1 MDPKVIS
8 IAKHRIFE
16 DYDVEWITDDI
27 FANWRDWYKNVDLFI
42 NTSCEHMK
50 PMKEWGPAPQYKNP
64 WWQRVKANCYFA
76 FQSNNMFS
84 IEDHTNCVKNLE
96 EFKTQLPDNAEVI
109 IESEIKEERGTRFML
124 IGKIKA

>member
-1 MDPKVIS
+1 
-8 IAKHRIFE
+8 
-16 DYDVEWITDDI
+16 
-27 FANWRDWYKNVDLFI
+27 
-42 NTSCEHMK
+42 
-50 PMKEWGPAPQYKNP
+50 
-64 WWQRVKANCYFA
+64 
-76 FQSNNMFS
+76 MFS